1 MKKITLSLFFFTL
14 ASCGVKKQAAKD
26 LFIGVYEITVF
37 DVDQIGD
44 IPLTLTLNK
53 SNTEYTS
60 TIEGRAEAADSE
72 YAWEV
77 NSTSIEN
84 DIINIEAF
92 VASYDVY
99 FELSIDGDEISGS
112 LMGMYD
118 VEGTRVNTP

>member
-1 MKKITLSLFFFTL
+1 MKKIISSLLFFTL
-14 ASCGVKKQAAKD
+14 VSCGVKKQVAKD
-26 LFIGVYEITVF
+26 PFIGVYEITVF

-77 NSTSIEN
+77 SSTSIEN

>member
-1 MKKITLSLFFFTL
+1 ML

-26 LFIGVYEITVF
+26 PFIGVYEITVF

-53 SNTEYTS
+53 SNAEYTS
-60 TIEGRAEAADSE
+60 NIEGRAEAADSE

-118 VEGTRVNTP
+118 VEGTRVNAP